1 MAAPP
6 PAVPPPTDGVEL
18 RDPERETRRLAA
30 SILAASDSSWLDPEA
45 VVAVVVKASMFFW
58 TVPD

>member
-1 MAAPP
+1 
-6 PAVPPPTDGVEL
+6 VEL

-45 VVAVVVKASMFFW
+45 VVVKASMFFW